1 MVQGRFGNAYGL
13 WFTTERVSSGG
24 EFRLKL
30 RFTAIGANSLEKAQS
45 APRLQLNLIVVR
57 PAGTSGITPLVCQ
70 GTMSPR
76 PRQQC
81 SILNFNHGPNPN
93 PYPSSTTSLQTTPHP
108 TPIF

>member
-45 APRLQLNLIVVR
+45 APRLQLNLIVVQ
-57 PAGTSGITPLVCQ
+57 PAGTSGITPLECR
-70 GTMSPR
+70 GTQRSP
-76 PRQQC
+76 QEC
-81 SILNFNHGPNPN
+81 SILNFNHGSKRNR
-93 PYPSSTTSLQTTPHP
+93 YRSFTTSG
-108 TPIF
+108 